1 MKKEKKNKYFN
12 INKNI
17 FRKKKFMKNIYKQ
30 WNKFKYKKKNQ
41 IKEKNIK

>member
-17 FRKKKFMKNIYKQ
+17 LKKKKFMKNIYK
-30 WNKFKYKKKNQ
+30 K
-41 IKEKNIK
+41 

>member
-30 WNKFKYKKKNQ
+30 WNKFKYKKK
-41 IKEKNIK
+41 IK